1 MSAAKEGAMN
11 QSNIML
17 YGATGFSGGLIAG
30 EGKATGMSREGAGD
44 RRMIL
49 AARDGARLRAVAE
62 KNAMDFRV
70 FGLDDRSEIR
80 KHLDG
85 VAVVINAAGPFA
97 FTAEPLAI
105 AALESGCHYVD
116 INGEIDVYRKL
127 DDLAIKAEQLGLAM
141 VSGAGASAAA
151 SDVLLDFALELLRKK
166 GEVEE
171 NGELGAVRIAVP
183 QIMDYSQGSAAT
195 VARSLR
201 DQVLVIRQREARDRN
216 GEASPEMVVSHE
228 PVGKLE
234 RAFDFGGLGDGRE
247 QPRRGDGARPHNA
260 RPRIASAANMIDT
273 LTAKHTVAR
282 RNLLVRSIESYIE
295 MGSLSR
301 IAYQIGG
308 MLSPFASMPL
318 ARAMIGAQLS
328 LLPEGPAQSELDRQR
343 HVVVLEIED
352 LYRRRLVDW
361 RWETPNVYQFTAEL
375 VVAIARAVAKGVK
388 EPGWVTPAAA
398 LGVISLGQYPFHG
411 RSLPQERQ
419 SGRQLLEGQS

>member
-1 MSAAKEGAMN
+1 MGAGKEGLMN
-11 QSNIML
+11 RSNILL
-17 YGATGFSGGLIAG
+17 YGATGFSGGLIAA
-30 EGKATGMSREGAGD
+30 EGKSKHGASD
-44 RRMIL
+44 CRMIL

-70 FGLDDRSEIR
+70 FGLDDRSEVR

-127 DDLAIKAEQLGLAM
+127 DDLAIKAEQLGIAM

-151 SDVLLDFALELLRKK
+151 SDVLLDLALETLLAK
-166 GEVEE
+166 GEVKE

-201 DQVLVIRQREARDRN
+201 DEVLVIRQREARDRN
-216 GEASPEMVVSHE
+216 GEAGPELVVSHE

-234 RAFDFGGLGDGRE
+234 RAFDFGRVRDGR
-247 QPRRGDGARPHNA
+247 GSNA
-260 RPRIASAANMIDT
+260 AEPQNMGGRIASAANMIDT
-273 LTAKHTVAR
+273 LTAKHTVTR
-282 RNLLVRSIESYIE
+282 RNLRVRNIESYME
-295 MGSLSR
+295 MGALSR

-308 MLSPFASMPL
+308 MLSPFASLPW
-318 ARAMIGAQLS
+318 ARAAIGAQLS
-328 LLPEGPAQSELDRQR
+328 LLPESPAQSELDRQR

-375 VVAIARAVAKGVK
+375 VVAVACAVARGVK
-388 EPGWVTPAAA
+388 EAGWVTPAAA
-398 LGVISLGQYPFHG
+398 LGATSLDKYPFHDH
-411 RSLPQERQ
+411 RLLEERQ
-419 SGRQLLEGQS
+419 SGGKLLERQS

>member
-1 MSAAKEGAMN
+1 MGAGKEGPMN
-11 QSNIML
+11 RSNILL
-17 YGATGFSGGLIAG
+17 YGATGFSGGLIAA
-30 EGKATGMSREGAGD
+30 EGKSKHEAGD
-44 RRMIL
+44 CRMIL

-70 FGLDDRSEIR
+70 FGLDDRSEVR

-127 DDLAIKAEQLGLAM
+127 DDLAIKAEQLGIAM

-151 SDVLLDFALELLRKK
+151 SDVLLDFALEMLLAE
-166 GEVEE
+166 GEVKE
-171 NGELGAVRIAVP
+171 ELGAVRIAVP

-201 DQVLVIRQREARDRN
+201 DEVLVIRQREARDRN
-216 GEASPEMVVSHE
+216 GEASPELAVSHE

-234 RAFDFGGLGDGRE
+234 RAFDFGRPCEGRG
-247 QPRRGDGARPHNA
+247 QQRSGNGAEPHNA
-260 RPRIASAANMIDT
+260 RQRIASAANMIDT

-282 RNLLVRSIESYIE
+282 RSLLVRNIESYIE

-301 IAYQIGG
+301 VAYQIGG
-308 MLSPFASMPL
+308 MLSPLASLPL
-318 ARAMIGAQLS
+318 ARAVIGAQLS
-328 LLPEGPAQSELDRQR
+328 LLPESPAQSVLDRQR

-361 RWETPNVYQFTAEL
+361 RWDTPNVYRFTAEL
-375 VVAIARAVAKGVK
+375 VVAVARSVAKGGK
-388 EPGWVTPAAA
+388 EAGWVTPAAA
-398 LGVISLGQYPFHG
+398 LGATSLDQYPFHDCG
-411 RSLPQERQ
+411 LPEERQ
-419 SGRQLLEGQS
+419 SGRKLLERQS

>member
-1 MSAAKEGAMN
+1 MN
-11 QSNIML
+11 PSNIML
-17 YGATGFSGGLIAG
+17 YGATGFSGGLIAA
-30 EGKATGMSREGAGD
+30 EGKRIGMSNERAGD
-44 RRMIL
+44 CRMTL

-85 VAVVINAAGPFA
+85 VALVINAAGPFA

-141 VSGAGASAAA
+141 VSGAGVSAAA
-151 SDVLLDFALELLRKK
+151 SDVLLDFALARLVAER
-166 GEVEE
+166 EVE

-201 DQVLVIRQREARDRN
+201 EQVLVIRQRDARGRN
-216 GEASPEMVVSHE
+216 GEAGPELVVSHE

-234 RAFDFGGLGDGRE
+234 RAFDFGRPCEGRGRPRSGDGPE
-247 QPRRGDGARPHNA
+247 PANA
-260 RPRIASAANMIDT
+260 RQRIASAANMIDT

-282 RNLLVRSIESYIE
+282 RNLRVRNIESYIE

-308 MLSPFASMPL
+308 MLSPFASLPW

-328 LLPEGPAQSELDRQR
+328 LLPESPAQSQLDRQR

-361 RWETPNVYQFTAEL
+361 RWETPNVYQFTAKL
-375 VVAIARAVAKGVK
+375 VVAIARVVAKGVK
-388 EPGWVTPAAA
+388 EAGWVTPAAA
-398 LGVISLGQYPFHG
+398 LGATSLGQYPFHDC
-411 RSLPQERQ
+411 SLPEERQ
-419 SGRQLLEGQS
+419 SGRKLLERQS

>member
-1 MSAAKEGAMN
+1 MSAGKEGAMN
-11 QSNIML
+11 QNNIML
-17 YGATGFSGGLIAG
+17 YGATGFSGGLIAA
-30 EGKATGMSREGAGD
+30 EGKANGMSKQGAGD
-44 RRMIL
+44 CRMTL

-70 FGLDDRSEIR
+70 FGLDDRSEVR

-105 AALESGCHYVD
+105 AALEAGCHYVD

-127 DDLAIKAEQLGLAM
+127 DDLAIKAEQLGVAM

-151 SDVLLDFALELLRKK
+151 SDVLLDFALAMLLAK
-166 GEVEE
+166 GEVKE

-201 DQVLVIRQREARDRN
+201 EQVLVIRQREARDRD
-216 GEASPEMVVSHE
+216 GIASPELVVSHE
-228 PVGKLE
+228 PIGKLE
-234 RAFDFGGLGDGRE
+234 RMFDFGRVRDGR
-247 QPRRGDGARPHNA
+247 GDDGAEPQNA
-260 RPRIASAANMIDT
+260 RQRIASAANMIDT
-273 LTAKHTVAR
+273 LTAKHTVVR
-282 RNLLVRSIESYIE
+282 RNLRVRYIESYIE
-295 MGSLSR
+295 MGALSR

-308 MLSPFASMPL
+308 MLSPFASLPW

-328 LLPEGPAQSELDRQR
+328 LLPESPAQSALDRQR

-375 VVAIARAVAKGVK
+375 VVAVARAVAEGVR
-388 EPGWVTPAAA
+388 EAGWVTPAAA
-398 LGVISLGQYPFHG
+398 LGVTSLGQYPFHD
-411 RSLPQERQ
+411 RKAPEERQ
-419 SGRQLLEGQS
+419 SGRKLLEGHG

>member
-1 MSAAKEGAMN
+1 MN

-17 YGATGFSGGLIAG
+17 YGATGFSGGLIAA
-30 EGKATGMSREGAGD
+30 EGKANGMSKQGAGD
-44 RRMIL
+44 CRMTL

-70 FGLDDRSEIR
+70 FGLDARSEVR

-127 DDLAIKAEQLGLAM
+127 DDLAIKAEQLGIAM

-151 SDVLLDFALELLRKK
+151 SDVLLDFALAMLLAK
-166 GEVEE
+166 GEVKE
-171 NGELGAVRIAVP
+171 NGELGAIRIAVP

-201 DQVLVIRQREARDRN
+201 EQVLVVRQREARGRN
-216 GEASPEMVVSHE
+216 GKLSPELVVSHE

-234 RAFDFGGLGDGRE
+234 RTFDFGRPFNGRE
-247 QPRRGDGARPHNA
+247 QPRSSNGAEQGNGRQ
-260 RPRIASAANMIDT
+260 RIASAANMIDT

-282 RNLLVRSIESYIE
+282 RNLRVRNIESYIE
-295 MGSLSR
+295 MGSVSR

-308 MLSPFASMPL
+308 MLSPFASLPL
-318 ARAMIGAQLS
+318 ARWVIGAQLS
-328 LLPEGPAQSELDRQR
+328 LLPESPAQSELDRQR

-361 RWETPNVYQFTAEL
+361 RWDTPNVYQFTAEL
-375 VVAIARAVAKGVK
+375 VVAIARGVAKGVK
-388 EPGWVTPAAA
+388 EAGWVTPAAA
-398 LGVISLGQYPFHG
+398 LGVISLGQYPF
-411 RSLPQERQ
+411 RDCSLPEERQ
-419 SGRQLLEGQS
+419 SGRQLLESQS